1 MNDFVQMDIFFFIAS
16 VAAIAF
22 LIFTILIGVYVFK
35 IVKNIKE
42 ISKDLQDLAV
52 YARSEGR
59 KTVGD
64 VRDKVDQVLN
74 GGSFVERTV
83 VSTLGTIIAKTFK
96 SRGKIKKDVPKKK

>member
-16 VAAIAF
+16 VAVVIF
-22 LIFTILIGVYVFK
+22 LLFVVVIGVYVVH
-35 IVKNIKE
+35 IVKNLKAV
-42 ISKDLQDLAV
+42 SKDLQDLAV

-59 KTVGD
+59 KTVTE

-74 GGSFVERTV
+74 GGSFIEKTV

-96 SRGKIKKDVPKKK
+96 SRGKIKKEVPKKK